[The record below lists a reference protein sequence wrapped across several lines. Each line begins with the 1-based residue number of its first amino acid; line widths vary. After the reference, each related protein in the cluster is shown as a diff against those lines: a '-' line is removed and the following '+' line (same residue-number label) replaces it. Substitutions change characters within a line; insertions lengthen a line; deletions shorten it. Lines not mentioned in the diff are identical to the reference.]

1 MDWTCQPTYWIPLKR
16 MIDSKVFDIS
26 GLSVNPMSVMATNLG
41 FTFSPRLSSSF
52 FICPWRK
59 WLVAFKV
66 IITRKGA
73 ISLIRTGEYLNF
85 ETLNYGIRNTD
96 IRWRRLEFALDAH
109 WPRLSRC
116 FKTHFFIFRRPL
128 LRAQVPVF
136 RGSVYLK
143 EFLKTCVFKLCYKYG
158 KEKLNFKNL
167 CRELPHKSTFILCVI
182 KKMQKL
188 L

>member
-1 MDWTCQPTYWIPLKR
+1 

-116 FKTHFFIFRRPL
+116 FKTHFYL
-128 LRAQVPVF
+128 SQASATSTVF

-143 EFLKTCVFKLCYKYG
+143 ESLKTCVFRLCYKYG

-167 CRELPHKSTFILCVI
+167 SCRTKVRSFYESL
-182 KKMQKL
+182 KKVQKL
-188 L
+188 LWWCKANDL